1 MKLRT
6 TKDGVVLCCNKVK
19 CPVVKLVNPKQI
31 TITDDYG
38 NTVIIDKDQ
47 AELIPE
53 ALNLLDSQEEEIRAQ
68 TI

>member
-19 CPVVKLVNPKQI
+19 CPIVKHINPKQI
-31 TITDDYG
+31 SITDDYG
-38 NTVIIDKDQ
+38 NTVTIDKDQ

-53 ALNLLDSQEEEIRAQ
+53 ALRLLNSREEEIVSQ
-68 TI
+68 II

>member
-19 CPVVKLVNPKQI
+19 CPEVKQVNPKQI
-31 TITDDYG
+31 SISDDYG
-38 NTVIIDKDQ
+38 NTVTIDTDQ

-53 ALNLLDSQEEEIRAQ
+53 ALRLLRSREEEIYSQ
-68 TI
+68 TT